1 MKILLNK
8 TVNCGTIFANE
19 RRVSI
24 RKPYQGEIVRNFPFE
39 MFYALKTSVQHS
51 RKGEITNNVVYSDN
65 KKQQVMSFSSKKA
78 VIVLLSVLSGY
89 SEINVKGFFKKVLP
103 GRKHGKA
110 RVIVSYGQEFCF
122 TYKIKT
128 GQFCVSFHY
137 GIWNKAGLLPTISD
151 GKTLECF
158 NQ

>member
-1 MKILLNK
+1 
-8 TVNCGTIFANE
+8 
-19 RRVSI
+19 
-24 RKPYQGEIVRNFPFE
+24 
-39 MFYALKTSVQHS
+39 
-51 RKGEITNNVVYSDN
+51 
-65 KKQQVMSFSSKKA
+65 MSFSSKKA

-89 SEINVKGFFKKVLP
+89 SEIKVKGFLTKVLT

-110 RVIVSYGQEFCF
+110 HVIVSYGQEFCF

-128 GQFCVSFHY
+128 GQFVFLFTMEY
-137 GIWNKAGLLPTISD
+137 GTRQVLPSTISD